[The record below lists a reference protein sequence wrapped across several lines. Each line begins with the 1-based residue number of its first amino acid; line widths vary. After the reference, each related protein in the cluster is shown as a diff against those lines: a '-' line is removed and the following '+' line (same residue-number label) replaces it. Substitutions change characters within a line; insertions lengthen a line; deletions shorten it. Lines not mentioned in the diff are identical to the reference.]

1 MVSSVRRI
9 FCFFLNHYVFRQMQ
23 TGHISVEGQLCGET
37 SHESGQNRNRDVQ
50 KQCAKRCLSTGILY
64 FLFFCWENEFTKS
77 FLQAFQPCTLNES
90 EFFSCQGEWLVIQS
104 SEKALLRHIIIFIRN
119 SPESQSFP
127 ASKGSPIGNML
138 TVGILR
144 FLGEPLSSSARFSK

>member
-1 MVSSVRRI
+1 MSINAVSLKYSPGMVSSVRRI

-104 SEKALLRHIIIFIRN
+104 SEKALLRHIIIFIETPQ
-119 SPESQSFP
+119 SPSLSQHLKDLQQEICLLWEF
-127 ASKGSPIGNML
+127 
-138 TVGILR
+138 
-144 FLGEPLSSSARFSK
+144 